1 MFSSLAKS
9 LFGDSNDKELKKL
22 DARVAAITAHEEQMD
37 AKSDEELAG
46 MTQVFRDR
54 LAAGETEDNLLE
66 EAFAVV
72 REAARR
78 TLSQRHFDVQLMGRH
93 GPATGL
99 YCGNENRRGKNPCC
113 NTCCLSERIIG

>member
-22 DARVAAITAHEEQMD
+22 DARVAAITAHEEQME

-72 REAARR
+72 R
-78 TLSQRHFDVQLMGRH
+78 
-93 GPATGL
+93 
-99 YCGNENRRGKNPCC
+99 
-113 NTCCLSERIIG
+113 